1 LPSFLAFP
9 HSLGIALSSIFLSR
23 FKHSAHL
30 ISEPLGEKRVE
41 HLEAITVGGGP
52 RISSLVVFF
61 GLGGWAYMGGR
72 VPGNREKRTG
82 GNREG
87 RREKQGIN
95 QASNEIEEKGAGRRF
110 FIINL
115 WSIPG
120 ACARNSSRQ
129 AGRVGSLG
137 SMAYHG
143 DRGIEMNVCASF
155 LVID

>member
-87 RREKQGIN
+87 RREKQGIK
-95 QASNEIEEKGAGRRF
+95 QASNEIEEKKQKGLAGGFSSSIFGRFLELVLVTVAGR
-110 FIINL
+110 
-115 WSIPG
+115 
-120 ACARNSSRQ
+120 Q
-129 AGRVGSLG
+129 AESVVLDQWHTTEIVALR
-137 SMAYHG
+137 
-143 DRGIEMNVCASF
+143 
-155 LVID
+155 